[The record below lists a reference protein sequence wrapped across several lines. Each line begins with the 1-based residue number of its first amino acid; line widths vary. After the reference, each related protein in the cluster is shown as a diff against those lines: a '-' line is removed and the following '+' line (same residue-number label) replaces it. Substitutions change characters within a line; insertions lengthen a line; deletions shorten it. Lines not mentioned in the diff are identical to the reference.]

1 MPDNDKLA
9 KTLEENLRANWEDPD
24 AYDEEKFERS
34 LKAKPFAAIGDRLP
48 PIPLDENGAETE

>member
-1 MPDNDKLA
+1 MPDDKLA

-34 LKAKPFAAIGDRLP
+34 LKATPLSSLKDRLP
-48 PIPLDENGAETE
+48 PPPLDETGAETE